1 MGVTTKKNIIPITR
15 GEINLPKII
24 PNLNHNLFNGV
35 KIFEL
40 KNPSIKKIN
49 EMIKDQTLTSS

>member
-15 GEINLPKII
+15 GEIILPNII
-24 PNLNHNLFNGV
+24 PNLNHKLLNGV

-40 KNPSIKKIN
+40 KNPN
-49 EMIKDQTLTSS
+49 N